1 MSEALYSLCTES
13 PTEKSTPFSGDTILS
28 NYASENITETINNNN
43 LISSINSMLTFQNK
57 LKQRNSK
64 NTKELPNE
72 ILLKIFNNLDDLK
85 DNLNLRCVNKKFK
98 LLSEVKLYGIIE
110 EKIQSLESKKKS
122 LERRLSH
129 MKNHLCPRLSHY
141 KVFLNV
147 ISRSDVSEL
156 CNLPQPPR
164 EVKYIFS
171 VLYILY
177 TGGKNCYCLQCL
189 QNRNTNTLLS
199 PNNNSHSRS
208 NSISGSS
215 CVMDTNGKDSLTS
228 PSRPSVNVSDLS
240 SFNGSSNNTS
250 RSNSNISSRRNSFD
264 TSPNPMTYT
273 RKRKG
278 SAQSDIEVHNHNHPK
293 KSLDHTPSPSPT
305 SNTNT
310 TIITISNTTSNT
322 TSSSSSTTVFSSS
335 PNTKTTTK
343 CNTTIDTNYSTISKF
358 REIEEEIEIPNWEE
372 VRQVINKNDF
382 RNWVMNLHSKLD
394 TVPKEH
400 ILLANNLLNKPRTVT
415 NSKATSN
422 SSSAPSEYDNLRL
435 TYDRML
441 IVSQIGYKILLF
453 IEAIIQSF
461 FLTERFEE
469 QKNSISL
476 VYKQIH
482 QWKDLQLQCKN

>member
-1 MSEALYSLCTES
+1 MTETLYSLCTES
-13 PTEKSTPFSGDTILS
+13 PTEKLTHFSGDKVLP
-28 NYASENITETINNNN
+28 NYESENITESINNNN

-57 LKQRNSK
+57 LKQKSS

-85 DNLNLRCVNKKFK
+85 DNLNLRRVNKKFK
-98 LLSEVKLYGIIE
+98 LLSEVKLYDIIE

-156 CNLPQPPR
+156 CNLPKPPK

-177 TGGKNCYCLQCL
+177 NGGKNCYCLQCL
-189 QNRNTNTLLS
+189 QNKSHTITT
-199 PNNNSHSRS
+199 NNNNNHHLHERPNSICCGLIGSNEKKSQSVSNLSTKTSSPINSGSVSSSCS
-208 NSISGSS
+208 NS
-215 CVMDTNGKDSLTS
+215 
-228 PSRPSVNVSDLS
+228 LS
-240 SFNGSSNNTS
+240 N
-250 RSNSNISSRRNSFD
+250 SRRNSFD
-264 TSPNPMTYT
+264 TSLPSSMTTYN

-278 SAQSDIEVHNHNHPK
+278 SAQSDIEVSSNARHHK
-293 KSLDHTPSPSPT
+293 KSVDHTQSPSHTSVPT
-305 SNTNT
+305 CS
-310 TIITISNTTSNT
+310 
-322 TSSSSSTTVFSSS
+322 SSSSSTTVNPGSS
-335 PNTKTTTK
+335 
-343 CNTTIDTNYSTISKF
+343 IDTNVSTSTISKF
-358 REIEEEIEIPNWEE
+358 KEIEEDIEIPNWEE

-382 RNWVMNLHSKLD
+382 RNWVTNLHSKLD

-415 NSKATSN
+415 NSKSSSN

-441 IVSQIGYKILLF
+441 IVSQLGYKILLF